1 VDPNNQPQPMNIDPV
16 QPPTILS
23 PEPPQNQP
31 LTPAPASEPSQ
42 APSGDDPGKGLAI
55 AGVVLAFFFSLLG
68 LILSIV
74 AKKKSKAAG
83 FNNTLATIGIVLNS
97 IFIVLSILTIAI
109 LILIT
114 LTATGSIQDR
124 GKSTSARTSATSL
137 QKKLEVYNVSY
148 DFYPTSLSELNST
161 DLTRISDNSMYEVS
175 LSPITKSSAL
185 KTVGENDVDVLNLYG
200 CEQIGN
206 KIGYWDYRND
216 VVAYIYTGDATDSSN
231 CSLVVN

>member
-1 VDPNNQPQPMNIDPV
+1 M
-16 QPPTILS
+16 LS

-31 LTPAPASEPSQ
+31 IVPTPTSAPLQ
-42 APSGDDPGKGLAI
+42 APNGEDPGKGLAI

-83 FNNTLATIGIVLNS
+83 FNNTLATVGIILNS
-97 IFIVLSILTIAI
+97 VFLVLSILATGII
-109 LILIT
+109 LLIT
-114 LTATGSIQDR
+114 LSAAGGIQDR
-124 GKSTSARTSATSL
+124 AKSTSARTSATSL

-161 DLTRISDNSMYEVS
+161 DLTRVSDDSMYEVS
-175 LSPITKSSAL
+175 LSPITKTSAM
-185 KTVGENDVDVLNLYG
+185 KTVGNNNVDVLNLYG

-216 VVAYIYTGDATDSSN
+216 VVAYIYTGEADDSSN